1 MSSQTPQ
8 TPLWRIPSYSITEVT
23 LKRGHYDTWR
33 CPSIPWDMVHW
44 CQTRTTRDRTEEKPF
59 SLVTSQCSL
68 SRSET
73 TKAEPPP
80 PWPPHEWSTLMKNP
94 VLFLEGHKFLM
105 NKRWER
111 DGEHGGYFYC
121 VHKRECQCKASAQG
135 VVGEGK
141 IKISYDCHSTRSC
154 DKTVS
159 RAGSQRIKKDWKS
172 WAGNQGFKCECLNVH
187 MSHMSHMSHLSD
199 FGI

>member
-80 PWPPHEWSTLMKNP
+80 PWPPHEWSTLTKNP

-111 DGEHGGYFYC
+111 DGEHGATST
-121 VHKRECQCKASAQG
+121 VSTRENASARQVHRVWLEKVKLKFPMIVIAPG
-135 VVGEGK
+135 PV
-141 IKISYDCHSTRSC
+141 TRPFF
-154 DKTVS
+154 
-159 RAGSQRIKKDWKS
+159 RAGSQRIKKD
-172 WAGNQGFKCECLNVH
+172 
-187 MSHMSHMSHLSD
+187 
-199 FGI
+199 